1 MIIMSLFIS
10 TAVNAAQIDQL
21 NSAYQMLEVA
31 KNQTELNKAS
41 QALLRAWRIELNEKV
56 QEMAIILPK
65 GMMKKF
71 KRSMNLWEK
80 HAEDMSRMRSD
91 LFKRNVSD
99 PFYMRLKGIKGLDPC
114 AECSEEMSVYVYNM
128 SMSIYYEEKWTEL
141 DILINHN

>member
-71 KRSMNLWEK
+71 KKSMSLWEK